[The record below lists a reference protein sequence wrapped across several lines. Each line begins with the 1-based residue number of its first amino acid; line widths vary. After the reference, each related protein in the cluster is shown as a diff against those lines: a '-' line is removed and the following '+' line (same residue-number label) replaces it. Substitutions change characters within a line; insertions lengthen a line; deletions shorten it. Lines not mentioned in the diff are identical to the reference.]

1 MENVIPQAAQEDEF
15 VVLEAPDRKTAQEEF
30 GAEFEDEQVRH
41 G

>member
-1 MENVIPQAAQEDEF
+1 MENLIPQVAEEAEF
-15 VVLEAPDRKTAQEEF
+15 AVLEAPDRKTAQEEF